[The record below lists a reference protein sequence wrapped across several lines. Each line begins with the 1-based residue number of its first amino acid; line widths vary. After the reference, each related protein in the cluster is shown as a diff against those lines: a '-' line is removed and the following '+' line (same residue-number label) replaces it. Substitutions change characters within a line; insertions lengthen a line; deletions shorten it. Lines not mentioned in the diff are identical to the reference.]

1 MSLYNSFTFKDIGK
15 NSKIDYG
22 FLPKELQINFEDLWI
37 LQPPEKDKFIFFG
50 KETTFPRKHQS
61 YGVDYVFSGKKHK
74 ALPIPDILLP
84 IKYFFEDKYGKF
96 DQVLVNWYA
105 NGLDYISSHQDNEKQ
120 IVENSPIVSISFG
133 QERVFR
139 IRDSNKKII
148 LDTKTE
154 DASFVVMCGEFQKH
168 FWHEIPKVTGKKGE
182 SYGPRINIT
191 LRQFK

>member
-1 MSLYNSFTFKDIGK
+1 MLQNGTNPPWFCSLFFALLSSFYRCIF
-15 NSKIDYG
+15 G
-22 FLPKELQINFEDLWI
+22 FVPFC
-37 LQPPEKDKFIFFG
+37 
-50 KETTFPRKHQS
+50 T
-61 YGVDYVFSGKKHK
+61 
-74 ALPIPDILLP
+74 
-84 IKYFFEDKYGKF
+84 
-96 DQVLVNWYA
+96 
-105 NGLDYISSHQDNEKQ
+105 LDYISSHQDNEKQ

-182 SYGPRINIT
+182 S
-191 LRQFK
+191 